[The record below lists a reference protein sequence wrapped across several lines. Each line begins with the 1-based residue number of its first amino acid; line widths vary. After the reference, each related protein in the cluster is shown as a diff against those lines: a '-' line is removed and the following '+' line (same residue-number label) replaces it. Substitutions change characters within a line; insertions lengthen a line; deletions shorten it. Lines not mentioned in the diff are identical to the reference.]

1 MKGCWARFTQ
11 VYWLPLTAAARIFYF
26 QKGGGMVVRMLEIP
40 SFVWTML
47 GYELILNGQGD
58 TRAHLC
64 SRQNL
69 QNEGKREVLD
79 KIGGR
84 WSDDVKAK
92 VYKE

>member
-1 MKGCWARFTQ
+1 
-11 VYWLPLTAAARIFYF
+11 
-26 QKGGGMVVRMLEIP
+26 MVVRMLEIP

-84 WSDDVKAK
+84 
-92 VYKE
+92 